1 MRDVKPS
8 LGSMTYWK
16 VWLIDT
22 LRGKLHMFKVKHIR
36 DNELTFII
44 FYRHES
50 KRFYKCSWNKD
61 IIELET

>member
-1 MRDVKPS
+1 
-8 LGSMTYWK
+8 
-16 VWLIDT
+16 
-22 LRGKLHMFKVKHIR
+22 MFKVKDIR

-50 KRFYKCSWNKD
+50 KRFCKCSWNKD